1 MLDERLG
8 TGREGTVYA
17 AHLPGV
23 DRDLVVRVVPEH
35 VANDPDFVRTF
46 DPDARIVASLPCPAV
61 VPVQDWWREP
71 GAAYVVMQRMRG
83 GTLRDRLQRG
93 AVPAAEVAA
102 MVGRVGAALSAAA
115 AAGMTHGR
123 VAAESILFDQAGDGV
138 PG

>member
-1 MLDERLG
+1 M
-8 TGREGTVYA
+8 YA

-23 DRDLVVRVVPEH
+23 DRDLVVRAVPEH

-46 DPDARIVASLPCPAV
+46 DPDARIVASLPSTTV

-115 AAGMTHGR
+115 AAGMAHGR
-123 VAAESILFDQAGDGV
+123 VTAESILFDQAGDAV